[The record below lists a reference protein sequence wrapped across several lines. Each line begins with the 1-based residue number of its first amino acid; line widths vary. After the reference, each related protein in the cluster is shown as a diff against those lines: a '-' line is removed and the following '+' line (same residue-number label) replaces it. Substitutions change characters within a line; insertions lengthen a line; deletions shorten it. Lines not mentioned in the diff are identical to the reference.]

1 MEIAKLDNG
10 QVVEIG
16 QHKDLFP
23 NVSFTANGPN
33 DTWLASNNCKKVKR
47 SETIDRATQ
56 KIVTATAYV
65 SGDWVK
71 TYTVEALTA
80 EEITAKADAATA
92 AKEKAV
98 RDQRDRLL
106 AETDYL
112 ALSDNTLTAEMTTY
126 RQALRDITDHAN
138 FPDLTEEDWPVK
150 P

>member
-16 QHKDLFP
+16 QYKDLFP
-23 NVSFTANGPN
+23 SVSFTANGPN
-33 DTWLASNNCKKVKR
+33 DAWLERNNCKKVKR
-47 SETIDRATQ
+47 SESIDRSTQ
-56 KIVTATAYV
+56 KIVSATAYV

-80 EEITAKADAATA
+80 EELTAKTDAVTA